1 MAERKV
7 FPQQKALKT
16 RKRVKKKKPEFNRPE
31 SWRYVKLKKS
41 WRRPRGLDHKMR
53 RKIKGWPATVST
65 GYKGPKVARGL
76 HPSGY
81 REVLVHNP
89 ADLAKI
95 DPKIEAARI
104 AHTVGRKK
112 RVEIVAEAKKL
123 EVFILNFT
131 PVKETA
137 EEEAEAEETEETE
150 EAETEAKQEKPVAEK
165 KAKKKEEPKQTKEKK
180 SAKKK
185 AMKKEEKPKRSLLGR
200 KKTPEKKKSAAKKAE
215 KPKKPK
221 AASKKVKAEKGAEKQ

>member
-7 FPQQKALKT
+7 SPNQKALKT
-16 RKRVKKKKPEFNRPE
+16 RKRVKKNKPDFDRSE
-31 SWRYVKLKKS
+31 SWRYLRLKKS

-53 RKIKGWPATVST
+53 RKIKGWPPTVST

-89 ADLAKI
+89 AELSKV
-95 DPKIEAARI
+95 DPKFEAARI
-104 AHTVGRKK
+104 AHTVGKKK
-112 RVEIVAEAKKL
+112 RVQIVAEAKKL

-137 EEEAEAEETEETE
+137 ETEETE
-150 EAETEAKQEKPVAEK
+150 AEEAEEVEETEKKPAAEK
-165 KAKKKEEPKQTKEKK
+165 KK
-180 SAKKK
+180 SA
-185 AMKKEEKPKRSLLGR
+185 KKEEKPKRGLLGR
-200 KKTPEKKKSAAKKAE
+200 KKDSDKEKKAPAKKAA
-215 KPKKPK
+215 KPKKAGKK
-221 AASKKVKAEKGAEKQ
+221 AKAEKGAEKQ